1 MRSEEQTFGSKL
13 LLTPNSS
20 LLTPHSPMDL
30 QRYRADLHMHTV
42 LSPCGD
48 LYMSPSAIVEQAK
61 KLHLDVIAICDHN
74 TTRQVKVTQKI
85 GAENDILVIGGVE
98 ITTQEEAHALA
109 YFETDE
115 QLDKFQEFL
124 DAHLPHIPLDE
135 EKFGYQLIVDENEE
149 VVGEEEWLLW
159 SALDADLDE
168 LYDVVHEIGGL
179 FVPAHVNKPAS
190 SLVSQLGFVPPDIKA
205 DALEISKHVKK
216 EDFLKKY
223 AYLKKFNFTKS
234 SDAHFLHIIGE
245 VHCVLHMYDKTFDEF
260 RKTLHGEDGRYIDTE
275 PNEKL
280 QLLYG

>member
-1 MRSEEQTFGSKL
+1 
-13 LLTPNSS
+13 
-20 LLTPHSPMDL
+20 
-30 QRYRADLHMHTV
+30 
-42 LSPCGD
+42 
-48 LYMSPSAIVEQAK
+48 
-61 KLHLDVIAICDHN
+61 
-74 TTRQVKVTQKI
+74 
-85 GAENDILVIGGVE
+85 
-98 ITTQEEAHALA
+98 
-109 YFETDE
+109 
-115 QLDKFQEFL
+115 
-124 DAHLPHIPLDE
+124 LPHIPLDE

-159 SALDADLDE
+159 SALDADLDQ

>member
-1 MRSEEQTFGSKL
+1 MPELKK
-13 LLTPNSS
+13 
-20 LLTPHSPMDL
+20 
-30 QRYRADLHMHTV
+30 YRADLHLHTV

-48 LYMSPSAIVEQAK
+48 IYMSPAAIVEQAK

-74 TTRQVKVTQKI
+74 TTRQVKVTQEI
-85 GAENDILVIGGVE
+85 GRENDILVIGGVE

-124 DAHLPHIPLDE
+124 DEHLPHIPLDE
-135 EKFGYQLIVDENEE
+135 EKFGYQLIVDKDEE
-149 VVGEEEWLLW
+149 IIGDEPWLLW
-159 SALDADLDE
+159 SALDCDLDT
-168 LYDVVHEIGGL
+168 LYDKVHEIGGL

-190 SLVSQLGFVPPDIKA
+190 SLMSQLGFIPPDIKA
-205 DALEISKHVKK
+205 DALEISKHVTKP
-216 EDFLKKY
+216 DFLKKF
-223 AYLKKFNFTKS
+223 AYLKKFMFTKS

-275 PNEKL
+275 PQEKL
-280 QLLYG
+280 QLLFG